1 MFPDA
6 TFVELVRT
14 GQSMRPSVVLWDG
27 REHMVGE
34 VVEYRGLR
42 YKARALNGTVLQ
54 ELKLP
59 DKVGSFGS
67 VQELF
72 AELCQLIDRFVRL
85 PEKSTRLVGRSSW
98 RPGWWMPC
106 TPPRES

>member
-1 MFPDA
+1 
-6 TFVELVRT
+6 
-14 GQSMRPSVVLWDG
+14 MRPNLLLWDG

-42 YKARALNGTVLQ
+42 YKARAINGTILQ
-54 ELKLP
+54 GLKLP

-85 PEKSTRLVGRSSW
+85 PEKPTSPSGSFYSGDLAGGCHAN
-98 RPGWWMPC
+98 RPANPN
-106 TPPRES
+106 